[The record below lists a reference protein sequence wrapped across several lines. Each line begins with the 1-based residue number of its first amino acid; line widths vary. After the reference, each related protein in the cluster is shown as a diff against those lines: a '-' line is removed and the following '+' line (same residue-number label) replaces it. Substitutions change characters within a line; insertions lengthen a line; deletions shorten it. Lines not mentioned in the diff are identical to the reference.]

1 MPEII
6 GKLRWFPLGPVAGPL
21 VPIKKED
28 LDNMAKQCGVSISLD
43 EVIGKNRREAG
54 GVMYEDTL
62 GRGIEEVSQT
72 VVTVSA
78 DEEDAFRKAIQALV
92 KRYRA
97 PRTTYATLGSNERG
111 KRIIAELFDEEDGW
125 L

>member
-6 GKLRWFPLGPVAGPL
+6 AKLRWFPLGPVAGPL
-21 VPIKKED
+21 VPIAKGD
-28 LDNMAKQCGVSISLD
+28 LDNIARQCGVSISLE
-43 EVIGKNRREAG
+43 EVVGKNRKVER
-54 GVMYEDTL
+54 GVTYEDTL
-62 GRGIEEVSQT
+62 GKSIEEVSQT

-92 KRYRA
+92 KKYRA

-111 KRIIAELFDEEDGW
+111 KSIVAELFDKDDGW
-125 L
+125 C